1 MRFKDLYI
9 QTIHS
14 IFNNNEKLK
23 TVYAKLWNIHNL
35 KYYSAINTLPKFLM
49 TWEHKLSE
57 MSIQSMCL

>member
-49 TWEHKLSE
+49 TWEHAYVMISTKYWR
-57 MSIQSMCL
+57 